1 MAGSRIASLS
11 LLFAFI
17 ALIWAVE
24 LVNIYVD
31 HRLNQYGVVPRTVGG
46 LRGIPLSPFLH
57 AGFGHLAAN
66 TVPLLALGGLVAVR
80 GGTNFLGVTAFIIF
94 SGGAGLWAV
103 GRPWPW
109 GDGGSLVHVGASGL
123 VFGLFGY
130 LVARGIYERSILSI
144 LVALVV
150 IVVFGWGILFGLLPT
165 ADFVSWEGHLC
176 GLVAGVLVARLTRPR
191 RSLTPGPSSQA
202 RGV

>member
-1 MAGSRIASLS
+1 MGGRIANLA
-11 LLFAFI
+11 LFL
-17 ALIWAVE
+17 ALVVMLWVVE
-24 LVNIYVD
+24 VVNTFLE
-31 HRLNQYGVVPRTVGG
+31 HQLNVYGVAPRTVEG

-66 TVPLLALGGLVAVR
+66 TIPLLALGGLVAVR
-80 GGTNFLGVTAFIIF
+80 GRTSFLGVTAFIIF
-94 SGGAGLWAV
+94 IGGAGLWAV

-165 ADFVSWEGHLC
+165 AGFVSWEGHLC

-191 RSLTPGPSSQA
+191 RPLAPGPSSQA
-202 RGV
+202 RGM